1 MTRTRSNALWTFV
14 ITSLALF
21 MVALD
26 NLVVTTALPVIKT
39 DLGASL
45 QDLQWI
51 VNAYTLTF
59 AVLLITGAALGDRFG
74 RKRVF
79 LIGMGI
85 FIGGSALAALS
96 TSTDSLILARAIQ
109 GVGGAIVTPLTLT
122 ILSAAMP
129 PERRAVA
136 LGAWGGIAGL
146 AIAIGPL
153 VGGAIAEGLDWHWI
167 FWLNVPIGLVVLPMA
182 AFRLT
187 ESYGP
192 ESRLDIPGL
201 GLISAGLLA
210 LVWGVI
216 NGNDLGWGST
226 QIVAALVAGTAL
238 LVGFVV
244 WEARQAHPMLPMSF
258 FRSRAFSA
266 ANVVSLLM
274 YFGMFGSVFLLAQF
288 FQVAQGYSP
297 FQAGLRTLPW
307 TGMPII
313 VAPIAGILADRIGG
327 RPILATGMALQAVA
341 LGWLAAVVTPTVAY
355 EAMVVPFILAGV
367 GMGLFFAPIANVV
380 LSAVRPEEEGKASG
394 ATNTIREVGG
404 VFGVAV
410 LAAIFSANGDYTT
423 PAAYVAGLQPAIA
436 VGAVVVGIGAI
447 AALFI
452 PARAGARAVA
462 TRGRS
467 RRLHREVLR
476 SASPAEAASGDGQGP
491 RLDGRVPCPHA
502 VHPQPRQGRR
512 WHEHPR
518 SRLGERL
525 AAGLAVGLGPAGPRP
540 RRTLRPL
547 RARRRPDGRGRP
559 RRPCLRP
566 SRERRVGRAPR
577 PRRSLG
583 AVPRRSCRAARERPR
598 AVRRPSRGPLRP
610 LDGWPRRPRL
620 PPDRPSESR
629 TWSVL
634 SSPGLDSTLAEWK
647 KALAPTLSRIVPTL
661 AIPNGIDGRTLSR
674 DPAVGRQGRCRP
686 AGDQGEH
693 HAFRRGGARR
703 TGTRPP
709 RLRGP
714 DAADAGAA
722 RPR

>member
-1 MTRTRSNALWTFV
+1 VNRTRSNATWTFI

-45 QDLQWI
+45 QDLQWM

-85 FIGGSALAALS
+85 FIGGSALAALAPS
-96 TSTDSLILARAIQ
+96 TEVLIVARAIQ

-122 ILSAAMP
+122 ILSAAVP

-146 AIAIGPL
+146 AIAIGPV

-167 FWLNVPIGLVVLPMA
+167 FWLNVPIGLIVLPLA
-182 AFRLT
+182 GLRLA
-187 ESYGP
+187 ESVGP
-192 ESRLDIPGL
+192 DSRLDIPGL

-216 NGNDLGWGST
+216 NGNDLGWDSP
-226 QIVAALVAGTAL
+226 QVVAAIASGVILLVAFTL
-238 LVGFVV
+238 
-244 WEARQAHPMLPMSF
+244 WESRREHPMLPLRF

-288 FQVAQGYSP
+288 FQVVQGYSP

-313 VAPIAGILADRIGG
+313 VAPLAGILADRIGG

-341 LGWLAAVVTPTVAY
+341 LAWLSMVVSPTVAY
-355 EAMVVPFILAGV
+355 EAMVVPFIMAGI

-380 LSAVRPEEEGKASG
+380 LSAVRPVEEGKASG
-394 ATNTIREVGG
+394 ATNAIREIGG

-410 LAAIFSANGDYTT
+410 LAAIFSANGDYGT
-423 PAAYVAGLQPAIA
+423 PVAYVAGLQPAIA

-452 PARAGARAVA
+452 PARAGARALV
-462 TRGRS
+462 
-467 RRLHREVLR
+467 
-476 SASPAEAASGDGQGP
+476 
-491 RLDGRVPCPHA
+491 
-502 VHPQPRQGRR
+502 
-512 WHEHPR
+512 
-518 SRLGERL
+518 
-525 AAGLAVGLGPAGPRP
+525 
-540 RRTLRPL
+540 
-547 RARRRPDGRGRP
+547 
-559 RRPCLRP
+559 
-566 SRERRVGRAPR
+566 
-577 PRRSLG
+577 
-583 AVPRRSCRAARERPR
+583 
-598 AVRRPSRGPLRP
+598 
-610 LDGWPRRPRL
+610 
-620 PPDRPSESR
+620 ESR
-629 TWSVL
+629 DQDETGPV
-634 SSPGLDSTLAEWK
+634 A
-647 KALAPTLSRIVPTL
+647 
-661 AIPNGIDGRTLSR
+661 AIGE
-674 DPAVGRQGRCRP
+674 PA
-686 AGDQGEH
+686 
-693 HAFRRGGARR
+693 
-703 TGTRPP
+703 
-709 RLRGP
+709 
-714 DAADAGAA
+714 
-722 RPR
+722 